1 MAKVRKSKVRS
12 PGARG
17 KPVTITRRFLEALT
31 GTKQDA
37 YYRVL
42 DALAL
47 ARRDK
52 QSPTKAARKS
62 GTTLQT
68 MRKYAG
74 SALQERSG
82 RVYVTAS
89 DRLPRRMRVFTTHG
103 EQVVQTT
110 SSRKASLIADHNNAI
125 RAYVLT
131 RDASELKQFEGKTI
145 RSGGKVYTF
154 GTDPRTLDRHIRA
167 GAAHFVDIYARGAST

>member
-1 MAKVRKSKVRS
+1 MPKVRKSKSR
-12 PGARG
+12 RLR
-17 KPVTITRRFLEALT
+17 KPVKITRRFLDALI
-31 GTKQDA
+31 GKKQDA

-52 QSPTKAARKS
+52 LSPTKAARKS

-68 MRKYAG
+68 MRKYAN
-74 SALQERSG
+74 SALGERSG
-82 RVYVTAS
+82 RSYVTPS
-89 DRLPRRMRVFTTHG
+89 DRLPRRMRMFTTRG
-103 EQVVQTT
+103 EETVRTT
-110 SSRKASLIADHNNAI
+110 SSRQASMIADHNNLV
-125 RAYVLT
+125 RNYVLT
-131 RDASELKQFEGKTI
+131 RDAAGFKQFEGKTI

-167 GAAHFVDIYARGAST
+167 GAVHFVDIYVRGAAA